1 MDALISLP
9 VLSYFVLPSF
19 GIYGTS
25 LNLLFFYLTWAT
37 LVLSHPP
44 INVEAVGSLVIRIL
58 FFILPSTVFLIFD
71 SILPSVAVSLKSQG
85 AKGLPTR
92 GPGGRRRR
100 TAPTRSQYVW
110 WQVMLLAIF
119 NLILGVALQAGVEY
133 LFTNVFKIRS
143 ALKVTTS
150 LPFPWAIA
158 KDLGRGFLLR
168 EALQY
173 YVHRYILHTGST
185 LLVSYHQKYQHSIN
199 APHSYVAHYDH
210 PLVWMLWRFIP
221 VYGAAVAFRFH
232 LLTYFIFLALVS
244 VEESLSFS
252 GYNISSIILGGVA
265 RRQDLHL
272 SSGGAGNF
280 APWGLLDWICG
291 TSEGGDIGDDVLEE
305 MDKHD
310 IPEKAS
316 NAWEGVKSTAK
327 ERTSRRRPRN
337 DS

>member
-19 GIYGTS
+19 GAYGTS
-25 LNLLFFYLTWAT
+25 LNLLFFYITWAT

-44 INVEAVGSLVIRIL
+44 INVEAVGSLVIRFL
-58 FFILPSTVFLIFD
+58 FFIIPSTVFLIFD
-71 SILPSVAVSLKSQG
+71 SILPSVAVTLKSQG
-85 AKGLPTR
+85 ADALPTR
-92 GPGGRRRR
+92 APAGRRKKAAA
-100 TAPTRSQYVW
+100 TTPQYIW
-110 WQVMLLAIF
+110 WQVMLLAIG

-133 LFTNVFKIRS
+133 LFTKVFKIRS

-168 EALQY
+168 EAVQY
-173 YVHRYILHTGST
+173 YVHRYLLHTGST
-185 LLVSYHQKYQHSIN
+185 LLVSYHHQYQHSIH

-210 PLVWMLWRFIP
+210 PVIWMLWRFVP

-272 SSGGAGNF
+272 ASGGAGNF

-291 TSEGGDIGDDVLEE
+291 TSVGNNIGDDVREE

-310 IPEKAS
+310 VPERAE
-316 NAWEGVKSTAK
+316 NAWEGVKSNAR
-327 ERTSRRRPRN
+327 ERASRRKPRN
-337 DS
+337 H